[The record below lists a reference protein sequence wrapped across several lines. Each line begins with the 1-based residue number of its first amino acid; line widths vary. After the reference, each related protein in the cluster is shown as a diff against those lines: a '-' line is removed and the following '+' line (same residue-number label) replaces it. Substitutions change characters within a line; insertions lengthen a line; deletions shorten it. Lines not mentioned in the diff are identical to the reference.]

1 MGSFPDLNNN
11 KNSSKHERVQQ
22 DFCGA
27 ALGGSACHCDDC
39 LSSMEPFGIKCRYL
53 LEANTQPSV
62 CLAPSL
68 PVSANAVFG
77 RGF

>member
-1 MGSFPDLNNN
+1 MKGC
-11 KNSSKHERVQQ
+11 SSIFVGQCWVAQRAIVPIVPRGEPVINGALWNQMQVFTRTQQ
-22 DFCGA
+22 
-27 ALGGSACHCDDC
+27 
-39 LSSMEPFGIKCRYL
+39 
-53 LEANTQPSV
+53 QPSV